1 MTPVSASF
9 SDAVH
14 VVFVF
19 TSASTFF
26 DLAEPEIAQTSSRLN
41 VSVVLVEG
49 SRVEVWD
56 PQRREAFR
64 DHIGA
69 ARFHEKPLRHRLGAV
84 LQAWRLLAAFSR
96 LPAPRLVVFEDTAR
110 FPNRVLAEHL
120 RCRGSAIGL
129 LGTLAGDYSHPRWS
143 ESPRV
148 MDLIKRLIDE
158 AGPRRLLRLPT
169 RGAAW
174 ALCQAL
180 DRLAPAIARAIVWSV
195 GSRQGAAVVC
205 GGLSP
210 FRNPLGPVRPDVF
223 FSASYRVSEEMCRFY
238 DGKIEALEFRN
249 SPWSGSGNSENVA
262 DCSGLLVILPR
273 STSAVSVRRREDYF
287 REVLAAI
294 EGLQETATLRFH
306 PHEES
311 DYCRWMRDAITN
323 AGYEVAISK
332 ERLWRD
338 AATAQS
344 IIAFGRSSA
353 SEFVARSF
361 PAKCRWIDAPDDWFI
376 FMNKYP
382 ERPAF
387 VDALQNFLAR

>member
-1 MTPVSASF
+1 MTPVPASH

-26 DLAEPEIAQTSSRLN
+26 DLAEPDIAQTSSRLN
-41 VSVVLVEG
+41 VSVVLAEG
-49 SRVEVWD
+49 SRVQVWD
-56 PQRREAFR
+56 PQMREGFR
-64 DHIGA
+64 DSIGA

-84 LQAWRLLAAFSR
+84 LQARQLLTAFSR

-120 RCRGSAIGL
+120 RSRGSAIGL
-129 LGTLAGDYSHPRWS
+129 LGTLAGDYSHPRWR

-148 MDLIKRLIDE
+148 MDLIKRLIAE

-180 DRLAPAIARAIVWSV
+180 DRLAPTIARAVVWSV
-195 GSRQGAAVVC
+195 GSRQDAATVC

-223 FSASYRVSEEMCRFY
+223 FSASYRVSEEIRRFY
-238 DGKIEALEFRN
+238 NGNIEALEFRN
-249 SPWSGSGNSENVA
+249 SSWSGSGHSEHIA
-262 DCSGLLVILPR
+262 DYRGLLVILPR
-273 STSAVSVRRREDYF
+273 STSAVSVRRPEDYL

-294 EGLQETATLRFH
+294 TGFQDPVRLRFH

-311 DYCRWMRDAITN
+311 GYCRWMRDAVTV
-323 AGYEVAISK
+323 AGHEVTISK
-332 ERLWRD
+332 ESLWRD
-338 AATAQS
+338 AATVQS
-344 IIAFGRSSA
+344 IVAFGRSSA
-353 SEFVARSF
+353 SEFVARNF
-361 PAKCRWIDAPDDWFI
+361 PTKCRWLDAPDDWFI
-376 FMNKYP
+376 FMSEYS
-382 ERPAF
+382 ERPALA
-387 VDALQNFLAR
+387 DALQTFLAR